1 MQAELPEQQPEDT
14 GERRRRTDEIKQI
27 VDARM
32 ASCKT
37 KEDAEISSVRD
48 GLDRLEMGLTALR
61 NDHHELRADVHRQT
75 IAFQDIASS
84 MREVA
89 DTMSKLTDLPEAWN
103 ALKGWYKVMQI
114 LRQNVL
120 VIMLLVGII
129 SYVAANMSMKDV
141 IGWVLP

>member
-1 MQAELPEQQPEDT
+1 MQAELPEQQPEDI

-27 VDARM
+27 VDGRM
-32 ASCKT
+32 AKCKAQV
-37 KEDAEISSVRD
+37 DSDISYVRD
-48 GLDRLEMGLTALR
+48 GLEWVETGLTALR

-89 DTMSKLTDLPEAWN
+89 DTMRKLTDLPEAWN
-103 ALKGWYKVMQI
+103 ALKGWYKVMQV

-129 SYVAANMSMKDV
+129 SYIAANMSLKDV